1 MFAQPVIDGFE
12 FAESGKTFQGSVPF
26 SDLPRLCEVLSETRG
41 ALDYAISGVRDS
53 GGRLALRVRIRGS
66 LPVRCQRCLGS
77 LDLPVAI
84 DSTLALA
91 GSVDE
96 MQAEPLEVD
105 GADWVLAGK
114 DMKVGELLEDELLL
128 AIPYAPRHDRCG
140 KESENPAAEAASSPF
155 AGLRSLIGD
164 AQRGKGTKQG

>member
-12 FAESGKTFQGSVPF
+12 FAESGKTLQGSVPF

-53 GGRLALRVRIRGS
+53 KGRLALRVRLRGS
-66 LPVRCQRCLGS
+66 LPARCQRCLGG
-77 LDLPVAI
+77 LELPVAI
-84 DSTLALA
+84 DSTLVLA
-91 GSVDE
+91 RSVDE
-96 MQAEPLEVD
+96 MEAEPLEVD

-128 AIPYAPRHDRCG
+128 AVPYAPRHDRCG
-140 KESENPAAEAASSPF
+140 KDGGSKAIEAAPSPF
-155 AGLRSLIGD
+155 AGLRGLIGD